1 MKKLNEV
8 FKEYETFDLSKVVGG
23 GDGGPVDPDKTPKP
37 KPPKT
42 LNLTL
47 NSPDVLAVAV

>member
-37 KPPKT
+37 KPPPPPPRPPIPIIIK
-42 LNLTL
+42 
-47 NSPDVLAVAV
+47 